1 MIGQTRGEQAM
12 GRPKGRL
19 DGKVAIVTGAAS
31 RAEGIGNG
39 AAAAILFAR
48 EGAKVVLVNR
58 SLDRAEALAATIR
71 ESGGTALAV
80 AADAADEAG
89 TALMAQTALDH
100 FGRIDILHNNV
111 GIGAAGTPETVTME
125 AWERVFRINLTSA
138 LLSCRAVLPHMKAQG
153 SGAIINVSSI
163 AGMTGLSGS
172 PGAVAYTTTKAGLQ
186 GFTLSIAADYAA
198 HGLRAN
204 CIIVGTVNTPM
215 VAHMGEEARERRRK
229 GVPLQTEGTGWD
241 VGHAAVYLASD
252 EARWVTGVMLPID
265 GGFLSVRAW
274 PR

>member
-1 MIGQTRGEQAM
+1 MAAEAKRLAIEGMVASAEMTKLAVITGASAGLGAEFARQLRAM
-12 GRPKGRL
+12 GYELLVVARRRERLEGMGGEIWVADLSVEEVVERLARHLEGRG
-19 DGKVAIVTGAAS
+19 DVAM
-31 RAEGIGNG
+31 
-39 AAAAILFAR
+39 
-48 EGAKVVLVNR
+48 LVNNAGFGTQGR
-58 SLDRAEALAATIR
+58 LAATEWELQMAMHR
-71 ESGGTALAV
+71 LHVLA
-80 AADAADEAG
+80 
-89 TALMAQTALDH
+89 TL
-100 FGRIDILHNNV
+100 R
-111 GIGAAGTPETVTME
+111 
-125 AWERVFRINLTSA
+125 LT
-138 LLSCRAVLPHMKAQG
+138 RAVLPQMKAQG
-153 SGAIINVSSI
+153 GGSIINVSSI

-198 HGLRAN
+198 HGVRAN

-215 VAHMGEEARERRRK
+215 VSHLGEEARERRRK
-229 GVPLQTEGTGWD
+229 GVPMQTEGTGWD

>member
-1 MIGQTRGEQAM
+1 M
-12 GRPKGRL
+12 GRL

-31 RAEGIGNG
+31 RGEGVGNG

-48 EGAKVVLVNR
+48 EGARVVLVNR
-58 SLDRAEALAATIR
+58 SLDRAEALAETIR
-71 ESGGTALAV
+71 QEGGSAQALA
-80 AADAADEAG
+80 ADVADEAD
-89 TALMAQTALDH
+89 TTRMAQTTLDQ

-111 GIGAAGTPETVTME
+111 GIGAGGTPETVTL
-125 AWERVFRINLTSA
+125 ADWDRVFRTNLTSA
-138 LLSCRAVLPHMKAQG
+138 LLCCRAVLPAMKAQG
-153 SGAIINVSSI
+153 SGAIITVSSI
-163 AGMTGLSGS
+163 AGMTGLMGS

-186 GFTLSIAADYAA
+186 GFTLSVAADYAV
-198 HGLRAN
+198 HGIRAN

-215 VAHMGEEARERRRK
+215 VAHLGEEARERRRR

-252 EARWVTGVMLPID
+252 EARWVTGLMLPID
-265 GGFLSVRAW
+265 GGFLSLRAW

>member
-19 DGKVAIVTGAAS
+19 DGQVAIVTGAAS

-198 HGLRAN
+198 HGIRAN

>member
-1 MIGQTRGEQAM
+1 M
-12 GRPKGRL
+12 GRL

-31 RAEGIGNG
+31 RGEGVGNG

-48 EGAKVVLVNR
+48 EGARVVLANR
-58 SLDRAEALAATIR
+58 SLDRAEALAASIR
-71 ESGGTALAV
+71 ADGGDALAV
-80 AADAADEAG
+80 AADVAREED
-89 TALMAQTALDH
+89 TARLAEVALER

-111 GIGAAGTPETVTME
+111 GIGAGGTPETVKLE
-125 AWERVFRINLTSA
+125 DWDRVFRINLTTA
-138 LLSCRAVLPHMKAQG
+138 LLCCRAVLPTMKAQG
-153 SGAIINVSSI
+153 GGSIINVSSI
-163 AGMTGLSGS
+163 AGMTGLMGS
-172 PGAVAYTTTKAGLQ
+172 AGAVAYTTTKAGLQ
-186 GFTLSIAADYAA
+186 GFTLSVAADYAA
-198 HGLRAN
+198 HGIRAN

-215 VAHMGEEARERRRK
+215 VAHLGEEARERRRR

-265 GGFLSVRAW
+265 GGFLAVRAW

>member
-1 MIGQTRGEQAM
+1 MAM
-12 GRPKGRL
+12 ARL
-19 DGKVAIVTGAAS
+19 GGKVAIVTGAAS
-31 RAEGIGNG
+31 RAAGVGNG

-48 EGAKVVLVNR
+48 EGASVVLVNR
-58 SLDRAEALAATIR
+58 NLERAEALAGQIR
-71 ESGGTALAV
+71 GEGGMAVAV
-80 AADAADEAG
+80 AADVATQAGAA
-89 TALMAQTALDH
+89 TVAQVALDR

-111 GIGAAGTPETVTME
+111 GIGSPGTPETIE
-125 AWERVFRINLTSA
+125 LADWDRVFHTNLTTT
-138 LLSCRAVLPHMKAQG
+138 LLCCRAVLPHMREAG
-153 SGAIINVSSI
+153 GGAIINVSSI

-198 HGLRAN
+198 HGIRAN
-204 CIIVGTVNTPM
+204 CIIVGTVATPM
-215 VAHMGEEARERRRK
+215 VGHLGPEARERRRK
-229 GVPLQTEGTGWD
+229 GVPLQSEGTGWD

-265 GGFLSVRAW
+265 GGFLAVRAW

>member
-1 MIGQTRGEQAM
+1 M
-12 GRPKGRL
+12 GRL

-31 RAEGIGNG
+31 RGEGVGNG

-48 EGAKVVLVNR
+48 EGARVVLVNR
-58 SLDRAEALAATIR
+58 SLDRAEALAETIR
-71 ESGGTALAV
+71 QEGGSAQALA
-80 AADAADEAG
+80 ADVADEAD
-89 TALMAQTALDH
+89 TTRMAQTTLDQ

-111 GIGAAGTPETVTME
+111 GIGAGGTPETVTL
-125 AWERVFRINLTSA
+125 ADWDRVFRTNLTSA
-138 LLSCRAVLPHMKAQG
+138 LLCCRAVLPAMTAQG
-153 SGAIINVSSI
+153 SGAIITVSSI
-163 AGMTGLSGS
+163 AGMTGLMGS

-186 GFTLSIAADYAA
+186 GFTLSVAADYAV
-198 HGLRAN
+198 HGIRAN

-215 VAHMGEEARERRRK
+215 VAHLGEEARERRRR

-252 EARWVTGVMLPID
+252 EARWVTGLMLPID
-265 GGFLSVRAW
+265 GGFLSLRAW